1 MLKEFKLVFKD
12 YEDFNKFRQEIFNIN
27 QEKRKKLGFVS
38 IEHIPFKQKEL
49 ILDDISGEVEINF
62 QTTFNYNDFNKMIP
76 KDIIEIKI
84 Y

>member
-1 MLKEFKLVFKD
+1 MIKEFKLVFKN
-12 YEDFNKFRQEIFNIN
+12 YEEFNKFKQEIFNIN
-27 QEKRKKLGFVS
+27 HEKIIKLEFFS

-62 QTTFNYNDFNKMIP
+62 QTTFNYNDFIQIIP